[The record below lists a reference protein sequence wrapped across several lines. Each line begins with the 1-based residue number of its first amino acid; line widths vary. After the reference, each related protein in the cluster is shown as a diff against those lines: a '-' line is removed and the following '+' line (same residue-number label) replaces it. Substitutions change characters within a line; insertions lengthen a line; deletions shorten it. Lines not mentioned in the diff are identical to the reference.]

1 MRNLDLINASH
12 VSLHM
17 QANIH
22 AYNIMEW
29 AHLRGSHHLSTY
41 PPPHLLGVEGK
52 VCIVWGYDFSGEATQ
67 NHINMMFKR
76 QLRRH
81 SVYGLQRTRFAKPKC
96 NYANQI
102 NIDKLLS
109 NIIFL
114 PNINKC
120 YIKGKYKHQRGCRTG
135 LPLTCMPLDTYVNIR
150 IMATPHLSQGPER
163 KR

>member
-1 MRNLDLINASH
+1 MFWCAYLLTNVVCAYVAKWVQICANHVTNKSQRIFSNLYNIDHEITVLTMGIQCTKASH
-12 VSLHM
+12 RLKDKGL
-17 QANIH
+17 NIGIRCTIVTIP
-22 AYNIMEW
+22 N
-29 AHLRGSHHLSTY
+29 GCTY

-81 SVYGLQRTRFAKPKC
+81 SVYGLRRTRFAKPKC

-109 NIIFL
+109 NIIFYQ
-114 PNINKC
+114 I
-120 YIKGKYKHQRGCRTG
+120 
-135 LPLTCMPLDTYVNIR
+135 LTNVT
-150 IMATPHLSQGPER
+150 
-163 KR
+163 